1 MAPKLTTV
9 NNNKGQAL
17 IETTGLLIMAGAFLY
32 VLLRCLLS
40 VIVRVSLDAAAE
52 DYFFCELANKAN
64 CAQRLE
70 RRLVNNQMRE
80 VSYKV
85 QKSTNKIVLTVSA
98 SRLSPIT
105 ISREFDYEKF
115 RQKF

>member
-1 MAPKLTTV
+1 MAQKLTTV
-9 NNNKGQAL
+9 KNNKGQAL
-17 IETTGLLIMAGAFLY
+17 IETSFMLVMAGTFLY
-32 VLLRCLLS
+32 ILLRCLLS
-40 VIVRVSLDAAAE
+40 VVVRVSLDAAAE

-70 RRLVNNQMRE
+70 NRLLNNQKRN

-85 QKSTNKIVLTVSA
+85 QKSTHKIVLTISA

-105 ISREFDYEKF
+105 ITREFDYAKF